1 MNDYEVIKT
10 ESHIPG
16 LSIAMIHKAP
26 PVRSNEYAVL
36 FLHGASF
43 PAALS
48 FGFRMNNYSWI
59 DNLVE
64 NGYDV
69 FALDFLG
76 YGHSDRYPSMEV
88 NVSSGKPVGNALD
101 VYKDV
106 HKAIELILQR
116 TGKTQVYLIGHSWG
130 GSVAALYAGKFPDK
144 INKLVL
150 FAAITPRNDTSAI
163 EHIAGSYEM
172 LTPDQRI
179 TAMKNGTPIGKVC
192 QLEPDVFTNWGNAW
206 LQSDILAAKFSSG
219 SVRFPSG
226 PLQDIDNMLHN
237 KPYYHPDSI
246 KVPVLVIRGEWDQ
259 YPDNTDDE
267 TLFTSLENAP
277 YKKYVVIEKGTHVM
291 HLEKSRYQLYAA
303 TLCFLQSG
311 E

>member
-1 MNDYEVIKT
+1 
-10 ESHIPG
+10 
-16 LSIAMIHKAP
+16 
-26 PVRSNEYAVL
+26 
-36 FLHGASF
+36 
-43 PAALS
+43 
-48 FGFRMNNYSWI
+48 
-59 DNLVE
+59 
-64 NGYDV
+64 
-69 FALDFLG
+69 
-76 YGHSDRYPSMEV
+76 
-88 NVSSGKPVGNALD
+88 
-101 VYKDV
+101 
-106 HKAIELILQR
+106 
-116 TGKTQVYLIGHSWG
+116 
-130 GSVAALYAGKFPDK
+130 
-144 INKLVL
+144 
-150 FAAITPRNDTSAI
+150 
-163 EHIAGSYEM
+163 
-172 LTPDQRI
+172 
-179 TAMKNGTPIGKVC
+179 
-192 QLEPDVFTNWGNAW
+192 